1 MVKETGHIF
10 AESEW
15 VNGDRKRLIQV
26 VLNGLSG
33 PITVKGVGYNEA
45 MPPHSYLKDTEIAQ
59 ILTYVQ
65 IQLWK

>member
-1 MVKETGHIF
+1 
-10 AESEW
+10 
-15 VNGDRKRLIQV
+15 L

-59 ILTYVQ
+59 ILTYLRSSFGNNASFVSPNEVARYR
-65 IQLWK
+65 KK